1 MLKTTING
9 LTTSFEDSGGS
20 FPERTAMNRFLAM
33 LPLVVMGW
41 ICAAMVPIGG
51 AVAYSAEIKGMA
63 TVGAKSA
70 LDELV
75 PAFERASGNKVVMV
89 YDVAAVLKKRVLDGE
104 TADLLLLTR
113 SALED
118 LQKQN
123 KLMPGSLTNVAH
135 TPMSMAVRA
144 DAPKPDI
151 SSVEALKRTLLAA
164 RSITYPDPAIG
175 AASGVYFAHVLDRL
189 GLTEAVR
196 TKTVLANPQMGSPAT
211 VLIKGDAELA
221 VTEASGLAP
230 VSGVQLVGPLPG
242 EFAFAVTLA
251 AGVGADSTSPKVA
264 ESFIQFFKGPAS
276 VPILKSKGL
285 EPE

>member
-1 MLKTTING
+1 
-9 LTTSFEDSGGS
+9 
-20 FPERTAMNRFLAM
+20 
-33 LPLVVMGW
+33 
-41 ICAAMVPIGG
+41 
-51 AVAYSAEIKGMA
+51 MA
-63 TVGAKSA
+63 TVGAKSV

-135 TPMSMAVRA
+135 TPMSTAVRA
-144 DAPKPDI
+144 GAPKPDI

-196 TKTVLANPQMGSPAT
+196 TKTVLANPQMSPAT
-211 VLIKGDAELA
+211 VLTKGDAELA

-242 EFAFAVTLA
+242 ELAFAITLA

-276 VPILKSKGL
+276 VPILKSNGL